1 MKKIFFILSAVVSL
15 LFTSCQ
21 TMSDIANVLGLEGKY
36 HSKIGISDEIL
47 QTLGTESDL
56 LACIERIEF
65 NEDAT
70 INIDSLETVLEVR
83 TVGKIEDISS
93 QKLYE
98 GKVNC
103 FKVNALVRDVSI
115 KDVSDMGWSQWKITD
130 VKLQDIDSSSAKS
143 PWERVGQQYNL
154 SFKNVE
160 KYYPGVV
167 TDKDELIGPFVYKI
181 YSFYICVCK
190 DGEYVLFSIANSNN
204 YTGFIGNFNCINT
217 RDCINFDKYND
228 KFHFSAAATLDPL
241 IYNYVSLSNAR
252 DIMNK
257 KTFNDTTS
265 LTESKLC
272 SDVVVTSVIHDYS
285 KRTID
290 YDKLFIDVQS
300 LDKNHS
306 EKMIMNITHDTY
318 SSDSFDIKDLKNKKV
333 RLYYHISKNPN
344 LDKDSVEQWNLV
356 AIEELNN

>member
-1 MKKIFFILSAVVSL
+1 
-15 LFTSCQ
+15 
-21 TMSDIANVLGLEGKY
+21 MSDIASVFGFEGKY

-115 KDVSDMGWSQWKITD
+115 KSVYDMWTDWTQWKITD

-167 TDKDELIGPFVYKI
+167 TDMDELIGPFVYKI

-204 YTGFIGNFNCINT
+204 YTGFIGNINFINT
-217 RDCINFDKYND
+217 EDCINIYNNAD
-228 KFHFSAAATLDPL
+228 KFHFSAVNILDPL

-265 LTESKLC
+265 LTENKLC
-272 SDVVVTSVIHDYS
+272 SDVIVTSVIH
-285 KRTID
+285 D

-306 EKMIMNITHDTY
+306 EKMIMNITYDTY

>member
-115 KDVSDMGWSQWKITD
+115 KAHFADGPWSDQYEITD

-160 KYYPGVV
+160 KYYQRA
-167 TDKDELIGPFVYKI
+167 TSKRELIGPFVYKI

-204 YTGFIGNFNCINT
+204 YTGFIGNINCINT
-217 RDCINFDKYND
+217 GDCINGHKSVDEFY
-228 KFHFSAAATLDPL
+228 SPAAILDPL

-272 SDVVVTSVIHDYS
+272 SDVIVTSVIH
-285 KRTID
+285 D

>member
-103 FKVNALVRDVSI
+103 FKVNALVRDVSTYY
-115 KDVSDMGWSQWKITD
+115 DYYSMTD

-154 SFKNVE
+154 SLKNVE
-160 KYYPGVV
+160 KYYLREV
-167 TDKDELIGPFVYKI
+167 TDNGPFVYKI

-190 DGEYVLFSIANSNN
+190 DAEYVLFPIANSNN
-204 YTGFIGNFNCINT
+204 YTGFIENINCINT
-217 RDCINFDKYND
+217 GDCINFGKFYDKYY
-228 KFHFSAAATLDPL
+228 HSPAAILDPL

-272 SDVVVTSVIHDYS
+272 SDVIVTSVIH
-285 KRTID
+285 D

-333 RLYYHISKNPN
+333 RLYYNISKNPN
-344 LDKDSVEQWNLV
+344 LDKY
-356 AIEELNN
+356 

>member
-21 TMSDIANVLGLEGKY
+21 TMSDIANVFGFEGKY

-115 KDVSDMGWSQWKITD
+115 KDVSDMGWNQWKITD

-167 TDKDELIGPFVYKI
+167 TNYQELIGPFVYKI

-204 YTGFIGNFNCINT
+204 YTGFIENINCINA
-217 RDCINFDKYND
+217 RDCIDFRKKD
-228 KFHFSAAATLDPL
+228 KFYSSPAAILNPL

-285 KRTID
+285 KHTND

-306 EKMIMNITHDTY
+306 EKMIMNITDNTY

>member
-103 FKVNALVRDVSI
+103 FKVNALVRDVSVI
-115 KDVSDMGWSQWKITD
+115 NYSEFSFIRCYITD

-160 KYYPGVV
+160 KYHQGVV
-167 TDKDELIGPFVYKI
+167 TDTDELIGPFVYKI

-190 DGEYVLFSIANSNN
+190 DGEYVLFPIANSNN
-204 YTGFIGNFNCINT
+204 YTGFIENINCINT
-217 RDCINFDKYND
+217 GDCINLGKFND
-228 KFHFSAAATLDPL
+228 KFYHSPAAILNPL

-272 SDVVVTSVIHDYS
+272 SDVIVTSVIHEYS

-306 EKMIMNITHDTY
+306 EKMIMNITDNTY
-318 SSDSFDIKDLKNKKV
+318 SSDSFDIVSDNRK
-333 RLYYHISKNPN
+333 
-344 LDKDSVEQWNLV
+344 
-356 AIEELNN
+356 

>member
-115 KDVSDMGWSQWKITD
+115 KDVSERLIQLVITD
-130 VKLQDIDSSSAKS
+130 VKLQDIDSSSVKS

-160 KYYPGVV
+160 KYHQGVV
-167 TDKDELIGPFVYKI
+167 TDIDELIGPFVYKI

-190 DGEYVLFSIANSNN
+190 DGEYVLFPIANSNN
-204 YTGFIGNFNCINT
+204 YTGFIENINCINIG
-217 RDCINFDKYND
+217 DCINSHQFGD
-228 KFHFSAAATLDPL
+228 KFYFSAAAILDPL

-272 SDVVVTSVIHDYS
+272 SDVIVTSVIH
-285 KRTID
+285 D

-356 AIEELNN
+356 AIEKLNN

>member
-1 MKKIFFILSAVVSL
+1 
-15 LFTSCQ
+15 
-21 TMSDIANVLGLEGKY
+21 MSDIASVFGFEGKY

-103 FKVNALVRDVSI
+103 FKVNALVRDVSV
-115 KDVSDMGWSQWKITD
+115 KDLSHDIFDLYEMAD

-160 KYYPGVV
+160 KYYQRA
-167 TDKDELIGPFVYKI
+167 TSKLDLIGPFVYKI

-190 DGEYVLFSIANSNN
+190 DGEYVLFPIANSNN
-204 YTGFIGNFNCINT
+204 YTGFIENINCINT
-217 RDCINFDKYND
+217 GDCINLGKFND
-228 KFHFSAAATLDPL
+228 KFYHSPAAVLNPL

-272 SDVVVTSVIHDYS
+272 SDVIVTSVIH
-285 KRTID
+285 D

>member
-15 LFTSCQ
+15 LFTSCLS
-21 TMSDIANVLGLEGKY
+21 MSGISSVLDVELEGKY

-115 KDVSDMGWSQWKITD
+115 MTPYLGGGWKITD

-160 KYYPGVV
+160 KYYPEVV
-167 TDKDELIGPFVYKI
+167 TVKRELIGPFVYKI

-204 YTGFIGNFNCINT
+204 YTGFIENINCINT
-217 RDCINFDKYND
+217 RDCINFDKFED
-228 KFHFSAAATLDPL
+228 KFYFSPAAILDPL

-272 SDVVVTSVIHDYS
+272 SDVIVTSVIH
-285 KRTID
+285 D

-306 EKMIMNITHDTY
+306 EKMIMNITDNTY

-333 RLYYHISKNPN
+333 RLYYHVSKNPN
-344 LDKDSVEQWNLV
+344 LDKDSVEQWNLL

>member
-21 TMSDIANVLGLEGKY
+21 TMSDIASVFGFEGKY

-103 FKVNALVRDVSI
+103 FKVNALVRDVSVEVG
-115 KDVSDMGWSQWKITD
+115 DWLRHWITD

-160 KYYPGVV
+160 KYHQVEV
-167 TDKDELIGPFVYKI
+167 INERDLIGPLVYKI

-190 DGEYVLFSIANSNN
+190 DGEYVLFPIANSNN
-204 YTGFIGNFNCINT
+204 YTGFIENINCINT
-217 RDCINFDKYND
+217 RDCINLGKFND
-228 KFHFSAAATLDPL
+228 KFYHSPAAILNPL

-306 EKMIMNITHDTY
+306 EKMIMNITHNSF

>member
-103 FKVNALVRDVSI
+103 FKVNALVRDVSV
-115 KDVSDMGWSQWKITD
+115 KDGSDMGWSQWSITD

-160 KYYPGVV
+160 KYYPGV
-167 TDKDELIGPFVYKI
+167 TYEHELIGPFVYKI

-204 YTGFIGNFNCINT
+204 CTGFIGNFNCINT

-290 YDKLFIDVQS
+290 YD
-300 LDKNHS
+300 
-306 EKMIMNITHDTY
+306 MNL
-318 SSDSFDIKDLKNKKV
+318 S
-333 RLYYHISKNPN
+333 
-344 LDKDSVEQWNLV
+344 Q
-356 AIEELNN
+356 

>member
-65 NEDAT
+65 NVDAT

-103 FKVNALVRDVSI
+103 FKVNALVRGVSGYY
-115 KDVSDMGWSQWKITD
+115 DITD

-160 KYYPGVV
+160 KYYPREV
-167 TDKDELIGPFVYKI
+167 TDNGPFVYKI

-190 DGEYVLFSIANSNN
+190 DAEYVLFPIANSNN
-204 YTGFIGNFNCINT
+204 YTGFIGNINFINT
-217 RDCINFDKYND
+217 EDCINYDHRDN
-228 KFHFSAAATLDPL
+228 KFYFSAAAFLDPL

-272 SDVVVTSVIHDYS
+272 SDVIVTSVIRGYNNNSGH
-285 KRTID
+285 

-318 SSDSFDIKDLKNKKV
+318 ASDSFDIKDLKNKKV